1 MLLPQLR
8 GATVLAIGESPV
20 TGMKTTGIPP
30 HLAVLRKHWKFAHI
44 VLSKKHDIKPQ
55 HRMRHSRVRE
65 VMGLI
70 QKVAE
75 ESPVFPAGVTKI
87 YHLDLQTA
95 DKAFCTIL
103 ETMLAKLYRDTIIAL

>member
-1 MLLPQLR
+1 
-8 GATVLAIGESPV
+8 
-20 TGMKTTGIPP
+20 
-30 HLAVLRKHWKFAHI
+30 
-44 VLSKKHDIKPQ
+44 
-55 HRMRHSRVRE
+55 MRHSRVRE

-103 ETMLAKLYRDTIIAL
+103 ETMLAKLYRDTIIALVSIERRRMINNVEPDLFC